1 MKRKAL
7 GYTFVVMMFSIFA
20 LIIYGAY
27 SPARKSQKQQIV
39 CFKFKKDVS
48 AEAVERHMHDF
59 AGLKHEIPQ
68 IVSYS
73 AGKTLP
79 THNSQSPEY
88 DAMHYITFQNKADI
102 ETYTKSA
109 KYQEFVKNNRSSWEK
124 VMIINSDIRQ

>member
-7 GYTFVVMMFSIFA
+7 GYTFIIMMFSIFA

-39 CFKFKKDVS
+39 CFKFKNGLS
-48 AEAVERHMHDF
+48 SEAVERHMHDF
-59 AGLKHEIPQ
+59 ASLKHEIPQ

-73 AGKTLP
+73 AGKTI
-79 THNSQSPEY
+79 SMGGGQSPEY
-88 DAMHYITFQNKADI
+88 DVMHYITFQNEADI
-102 ETYTKSA
+102 ETYSKSE
-109 KYQEFVKNNRSSWEK
+109 KYQQFIKNNRGSWDN